1 MRAARVMW
9 AVGMGCWSALAAGA
23 AVSQAFPQRP
33 IRVVVPLAPGGNHDI
48 LARTVGQR
56 MSDNWGKPVVVD
68 NRPGGSGII
77 AAEIVAKSA
86 PDGHTLFVAG
96 PAQVAINPSVFK
108 NLPYDAKKDFAPVT
122 LGVISP
128 MLLVAHPAFPPKTVR
143 DLIDLAKSRPRAYSY
158 ASIGIAS
165 PQHLAG
171 ELFKMLTGTDIVH
184 VPYKGG
190 GPATAAL
197 LGGQET
203 QFGFV
208 GMGPV
213 LPQVNAGRLRAL
225 GITTVR
231 RSPAVPEVPTLQE
244 QGVKDFDV
252 STWSAFFVPAK
263 TPKSV
268 IAKLNAEIVRILKM
282 KGVNDFLLS
291 TGVEVTPS
299 TAAELSGFV
308 KSEEA
313 KYLKIVQVAGVK
325 LD

>member
-1 MRAARVMW
+1 MIRLHWLFV
-9 AVGMGCWSALAAGA
+9 VCMGCWLAALGGTA
-23 AVSQAFPQRP
+23 AAQAYPAKS

-48 LARTVGQR
+48 LARIVGQR

-68 NRPGGSGII
+68 NRAGGSGII

-108 NLPYDAKKDFAPVT
+108 NLPYDAEKDFAPVI

-171 ELFKMLTGTDIVH
+171 ELFKMSTGTEIVH

-190 GPATAAL
+190 GPTTAAL
-197 LGGQET
+197 LGGQEA

-244 QGVKDFDV
+244 QGVKNFDV
-252 STWSAFFVPAK
+252 STWSAFYVPGR

-268 IAKLNAEIVRILKM
+268 IATLNAEIVRILNLPD
-282 KGVNDFLLS
+282 VREHLTN
-291 TGVEVTPS
+291 TGVEVTPG
-299 TAAELSGFV
+299 TPEELARFV
-308 KSEEA
+308 KSEAA
-313 KYLKIVQVAGVK
+313 KYRKIIEHSETR